1 MSSERLPLAMTGE
14 GERVTVVAVIGGR
27 ALQKRLF
34 DLGIVVGKEL
44 TVIQRQSEGPMV
56 AAVGDARLALGL
68 GVTHKILVT
77 PVIDEVKR

>member
-1 MSSERLPLAMTGE
+1 MSLQGLPLAMAGE
-14 GERVTVVAVIGGR
+14 GERVTIVAVTGSR

-34 DLGIVVGKEL
+34 DLGLVVGKEL
-44 TVIQRQSEGPMV
+44 TVIQRRIKGPMV

-77 PVIDEVKR
+77 PVIGEVKR